1 MSLKDF
7 VEMGKLGKSSE
18 SAIAN
23 LIGSGAYSTVTKVKR
38 KDDGKIYALKKVSS
52 TPLLLFSNQAVWPW
66 IGLSD

>member
-7 VEMGKLGKSSE
+7 VEMGKLGKSLE
-18 SAIAN
+18 STLAN
-23 LIGSGAYSTVTKVKR
+23 LSGSGAYSTVTKVKR

-52 TPLLLFSNQAVWPW
+52 APLLYFSNQAVWPW